1 MTEVDVGGLVR
12 AEMFGF
18 LLPSAVK
25 LVIVYI
31 WSCHRRDAQVGN
43 SGGTTDGLGATKKTK
58 KNKKVTVNHVKRFL
72 IKRDGLFVFPLTN

>member
-1 MTEVDVGGLVR
+1 MDWCEQRRLV
-12 AEMFGF
+12 FF

-58 KNKKVTVNHVKRFL
+58 QSDSKSSKEIFDQEGRPFC
-72 IKRDGLFVFPLTN
+72 FSLTN